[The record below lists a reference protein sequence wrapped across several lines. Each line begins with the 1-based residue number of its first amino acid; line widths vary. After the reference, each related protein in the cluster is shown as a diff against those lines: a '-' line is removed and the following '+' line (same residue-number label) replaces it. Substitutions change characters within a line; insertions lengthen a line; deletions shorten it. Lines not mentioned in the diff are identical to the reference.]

1 MLHIH
6 RDIYDSTIQNSAQSK
21 TVECWPL
28 VPKFPREISQIFY
41 IWAQNTFK
49 RSQPKAD
56 NFKG

>member
-6 RDIYDSTIQNSAQSK
+6 RDIYDSAIQNSAQSK

-28 VPKFPREISQIFY
+28 VSKFPREISQIFY

-49 RSQPKAD
+49 RKSTQS
-56 NFKG
+56 